1 MPRPRD
7 KYEDNVED
15 EEHIDAIDEDDDE
28 EYGTGQGSCSKRQ
41 RSNFID
47 DA

>member
-15 EEHIDAIDEDDDE
+15 EERIDAIDEDDDE
-28 EYGTGQGSCSKRQ
+28 DYGTGQGSR
-41 RSNFID
+41 
-47 DA
+47 